1 MSTTHQRKTADTL
14 PGTSAALVNEQAHC
28 ASAGRMTQEE
38 QIQQL
43 RAIGERMT
51 HFQRLEKGFAARGW
65 GLYPLSDDS
74 LLASAWGMSRVLPD
88 LHAAQRLLRM
98 IGGAA

>member
-1 MSTTHQRKTADTL
+1 MNTTHQEKTADTL
-14 PGTSAALVNEQAHC
+14 AGTSAAFVNQRCDC
-28 ASAGRMTQEE
+28 AAPAPITQLAEAR
-38 QIQQL
+38 QL
-43 RAIGERMT
+43 RAIADRMT

-88 LHAAQRLLRM
+88 LHAAQRLLRL